1 MWDSIWLE
9 RAKIIVS
16 GGGGLEKA
24 KIIVWRSV
32 WHPEEVVGAKITW
45 VFIWYEK
52 DKKQD
57 YLVVGA
63 GIPGNRN
70 EVEGRKRI
78 LAVYP
83 L

>member
-1 MWDSIWLE
+1 M
-9 RAKIIVS
+9 
-16 GGGGLEKA
+16 
-24 KIIVWRSV
+24 
-32 WHPEEVVGAKITW
+32 
-45 VFIWYEK
+45 EK
-52 DKKQD
+52 DKKQEHGFSFGGGQKAGLLVVAEED
-57 YLVVGA
+57 YLVVKKTEDYLAAEGA